1 MDDEAYETSLR
12 VFQKARTSAVLTG
25 SITAIITF
33 ASFMIAGFD
42 IHVTAAWM
50 FALSLMSASAL
61 FVVMHILTTIELRR
75 RQQTPQP

>member
-1 MDDEAYETSLR
+1 
-12 VFQKARTSAVLTG
+12 
-25 SITAIITF
+25 
-33 ASFMIAGFD
+33 MIAGFD
-42 IHVTAAWM
+42 IHVTAARM